1 MYIIFLYV
9 LYIYI
14 YMVSRGNH
22 PSLKFRLVDH
32 GNSSRDMIDVQH
44 SGAQMGTHKP

>member
-1 MYIIFLYV
+1 
-9 LYIYI
+9 
-14 YMVSRGNH
+14 MVSRGNH

-32 GNSSRDMIDVQH
+32 GNSFRDMIDVQH

>member
-9 LYIYI
+9 LYI

-32 GNSSRDMIDVQH
+32 GNSSRDMIDVQQ